1 MGKKVTPEEIKKM
14 NELYLIYN
22 TYAGV
27 AKEVGRAPTTVKRY
41 IDPDYLKKK
50 EKATKPLKKI
60 NWKRFIEENPK
71 GKIEKIF
78 WLIERPGMEGYLIL
92 QNKLS
97 GMGIKTDK
105 SYNLF
110 PSKILGIS
118 FKEFLEICEE
128 GLGAEINFG
137 KNKLYP
143 SIYFKD
149 NAPTRKLIE
158 ILNYLIKKNGVENL
172 KNS

>member
-22 TYAGV
+22 TYTGV
-27 AKEVGRAPTTVKRY
+27 AKEVGRAPSTVKRY
-41 IDPDYLKKK
+41 IDPNYLEKK
-50 EKATKPLKKI
+50 EKAAKPLKEI
-60 NWKRFIEENPK
+60 NWENFIGETLK
-71 GKIEKIF
+71 GKVEKVF
-78 WLIERPGMEGYLIL
+78 WLTGRPGMEGYSIL
-92 QNKLS
+92 QNKLYE
-97 GMGIKTDK
+97 MGVKTNK

-118 FKEFLEICEE
+118 FEEFLELCKE

-137 KNKLYP
+137 KNKFYP
-143 SIYFKD
+143 SIYLKD

-158 ILNYLIKKNGVENL
+158 TLNYLVKKNGVENL
-172 KNS
+172 KNF